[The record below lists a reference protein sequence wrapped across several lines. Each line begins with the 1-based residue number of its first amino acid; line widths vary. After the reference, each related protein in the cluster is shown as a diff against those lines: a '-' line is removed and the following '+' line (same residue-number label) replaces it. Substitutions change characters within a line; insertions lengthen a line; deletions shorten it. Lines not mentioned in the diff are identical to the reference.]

1 MACAGVGVSCPH
13 ELGGQGYAAITAGS
27 WSFRAGWKL
36 NCLLGVQRTQKRW
49 EWAPRKEN
57 GEGRG
62 QGLRSFPAALHPS
75 HAQVIIA
82 AKPRPGA
89 APLYSR
95 DEGF

>member
-1 MACAGVGVSCPH
+1 MSCPY
-13 ELGGQGYAAITAGS
+13 ELGGQGYVAITAGS

-36 NCLLGVQRTQKRW
+36 NCLLGVQRIQKRW
-49 EWAPRKEN
+49 EWAPRNEN

-62 QGLRSFPAALHPS
+62 QGLRSFPAALHPPRV
-75 HAQVIIA
+75 QVIIA